1 MREILYHRHAVRYL
15 RRMPTDRKEQIKTA
29 LAEVASLADPL
40 SHPNVLAMTGEWK
53 GCLRIRVGT
62 YRVIFRCGEGDGVS
76 TMEVLQ
82 VGPRGDVYG

>member
-1 MREILYHRHAVRYL
+1 
-15 RRMPTDRKEQIKTA
+15 MPEDRKIQVKAA
-29 LAEVASLADPL
+29 LAEAAALPDPL
-40 SHPNVLAMTGEWK
+40 AHPQVLAMTGDWK

-62 YRVIFRCGEGDGVS
+62 YRAIFQCLDRDGVP